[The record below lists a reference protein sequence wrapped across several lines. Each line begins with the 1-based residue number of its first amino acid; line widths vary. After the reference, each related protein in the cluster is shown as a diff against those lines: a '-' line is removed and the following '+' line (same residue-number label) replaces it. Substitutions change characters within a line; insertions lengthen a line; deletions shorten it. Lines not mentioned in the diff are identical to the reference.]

1 MNEGGTW
8 HFIEMGIET
17 GSPRLLRLL
26 MAGKALPYK
35 PEQYPDVV
43 EEAIGILNDNYWVVV
58 GTMIL
63 NLPGET
69 DDDVV
74 KSLELLDRLKKL
86 RVLTF
91 PLPFIP
97 MGALRKRD
105 FTVLD
110 KMLDDPLR
118 REFILKALIKSFEEA
133 IAFSDL
139 IVRKV
144 ENFIVKRL
152 IKYIAI
158 GSFNLVLKRYKEKLG
173 SLVEQ
178 YGGEFRERLKE
189 EVSRAVITVRI
200 DKDSDEQSSDN
211 SA

>member
-1 MNEGGTW
+1 
-8 HFIEMGIET
+8 
-17 GSPRLLRLL
+17 
-26 MAGKALPYK
+26 
-35 PEQYPDVV
+35 
-43 EEAIGILNDNYWVVV
+43 
-58 GTMIL
+58 MIL

-69 DDDVV
+69 DDDVI

-178 YGGEFRERLKE
+178 YGEFREKLKE

-200 DKDSDEQSSDN
+200 DKDSDEQVSDN
-211 SA
+211 ST

>member
-1 MNEGGTW
+1 M
-8 HFIEMGIET
+8 
-17 GSPRLLRLL
+17 
-26 MAGKALPYK
+26 PYK

-69 DDDVV
+69 DDDVI
-74 KSLELLDRLKKL
+74 KSLELLDRLKRL

-97 MGALRKRD
+97 MGALRRRD

-110 KMLDDPLR
+110 KILDDPLR

-133 IAFSDL
+133 KAFSDL
-139 IVRKV
+139 ITRKV

-152 IKYIAI
+152 IKYIAV

-173 SLVEQ
+173 SLIEQ
-178 YGGEFRERLKE
+178 YGEFRERIKE
-189 EVSRAVITVRI
+189 EVSKAVITI
-200 DKDSDEQSSDN
+200 KMNKDSDEQLSDD
-211 SA
+211 SQA